1 MRPIRLALLP
11 LALLLLLPGCQRWRG
26 QPLPG
31 AGPSPQ
37 QVPSPARV
45 TLTDGSAVVVW
56 HGSVERDSLVGLMG
70 PRAGE
75 RTRFAAPLAQVRRMD
90 GRGLDFLATATLAAV
105 ATLALVVSST
115 AALLGGDW

>member
-1 MRPIRLALLP
+1 MRLRLGVFP
-11 LALLLLLPGCQRWRG
+11 LALLLVLPGCQRWRG

-31 AGPSPQ
+31 ASPSAR

-45 TLTDGSAVVVW
+45 LLANGSSVVVW
-56 HGSVERDSLVGLMG
+56 HGSVERDSLIGLMG

-90 GRGLDFLATATLAAV
+90 GRGVDVLATTALAA
-105 ATLALVVSST
+105 ATTLALVLTST
-115 AALLGGDW
+115 VALFGGEW